1 MKTLDDMLASKMMV
15 TTCSGLRLTSEEP
28 AKMSEKALTTSTN
41 DHGYSQDGPATELGQ
56 LYLFIL
62 LTKSKEDLR
71 L

>member
-41 DHGYSQDGPATELGQ
+41 DHGYS
-56 LYLFIL
+56 
-62 LTKSKEDLR
+62 
-71 L
+71 